1 MKARLILAGSTE
13 VTSVLRQRKLSYP
26 TLPSVLH
33 LRSSCPL
40 VLYPMTDSRR
50 LTRERSLSGDFDSDI
65 ESPQEHHHDD
75 APKKNP
81 NSQAA
86 RRDQN
91 RIAQREFRLRKQQRI
106 RDLEARVEILSGGK
120 DEALSEMRNILK
132 DLMTENHVLR
142 GYLRS
147 LGEFIGDGAGGLLS
161 KLGWSMQDFDK
172 FVNKSETDTAYESF
186 QQRKREGQP
195 GSGSSAQT
203 SSRKRPADDDTANN
217 AKKARAA
224 GERDDTEHRTDA
236 FPVLMPLNSVASS
249 SNLYTSRSPQ
259 DSSLFSDLLR
269 GSNGSP
275 MLMPGPS
282 SPSSYTASSSQVPP
296 SNGSYQSSYV
306 TPLNMGVDSTT
317 ISSMSFVNNASTPTI
332 PQQSRPSVGAIE
344 EIDLVDP
351 KSMEAQKLI
360 SYHLE
365 NYKRN
370 SAYCLPASLR
380 PTLVQS
386 VIDRIPHPDLRD
398 RLILLRGRVNLV
410 DCLHDFASSVT
421 IHGDEV
427 LAHANWEIGETW
439 LRRYGFLVD
448 SNTLNISNKWRR
460 DRGLPELRMADIAPE
475 QQASA

>member
-1 MKARLILAGSTE
+1 MA
-13 VTSVLRQRKLSYP
+13 
-26 TLPSVLH
+26 
-33 LRSSCPL
+33 
-40 VLYPMTDSRR
+40 DSKRH
-50 LTRERSLSGDFDSDI
+50 TRERSLSGDFDSDF
-65 ESPQEHHHDD
+65 ESPQELHPLDD
-75 APKKNP
+75 APAGKPGRKKNP

-132 DLMTENHVLR
+132 DLMAENHVLR
-142 GYLRS
+142 GFLRN
-147 LGEFIGDGAGGLLS
+147 LTDFIGDGAGGLLP

-172 FVNKSETDTAYESF
+172 FINKSETDTAYESY
-186 QQRKREGQP
+186 QRRKRDGQP
-195 GSGSSAQT
+195 GSGSSGQT
-203 SSRKRPADDDTANN
+203 SSRKRPSDEDTTNNNNNNN
-217 AKKARAA
+217 AKKARGA
-224 GERDDTEHRTDA
+224 GERDDTEHSTDA
-236 FPVLMPLNSVASS
+236 FPVLMPLNSVTSGSS
-249 SNLYTSRSPQ
+249 LYTSRSPQ
-259 DSSLFSDLLR
+259 DASLFSDLLR

-296 SNGSYQSSYV
+296 SNGNYQSSYV
-306 TPLNMGVDSTT
+306 TPLNMGVDSTS

-332 PQQSRPSVGAIE
+332 QQQSQPNVGALDELNPI
-344 EIDLVDP
+344 DP
-351 KSMEAQKLI
+351 KSGEAQKLI

-380 PTLVQS
+380 PTLVQRTVPHES

-398 RLILLRGRVNLV
+398 RRSAGRFNLV
-410 DCLHDFASSVT
+410 DCLHDFASAVT

-448 SNTLNISNKWRR
+448 ANTLNISNKWRR
-460 DRGLPELRMADIAPE
+460 DRGLPELRMVDIAPD
-475 QQASA
+475 QQAST